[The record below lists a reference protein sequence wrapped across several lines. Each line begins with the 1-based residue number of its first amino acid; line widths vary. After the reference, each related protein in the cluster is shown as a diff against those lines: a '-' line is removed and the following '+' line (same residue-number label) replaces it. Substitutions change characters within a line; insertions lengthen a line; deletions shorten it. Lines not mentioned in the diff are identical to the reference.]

1 MKKNLYTVEMPNLKK
16 KLVLQLWKKIAF
28 MLRIVSHLKRSPLIN
43 LKEEVFSG
51 VISHGH
57 LKLPASFKWAN

>member
-1 MKKNLYTVEMPNLKK
+1 MKKNLHTVEMPNLK
-16 KLVLQLWKKIAF
+16 
-28 MLRIVSHLKRSPLIN
+28 RISLTIMKENNFYVEDSFPFKSFPLIN

-57 LKLPASFKWAN
+57 LKFPASFKWAN